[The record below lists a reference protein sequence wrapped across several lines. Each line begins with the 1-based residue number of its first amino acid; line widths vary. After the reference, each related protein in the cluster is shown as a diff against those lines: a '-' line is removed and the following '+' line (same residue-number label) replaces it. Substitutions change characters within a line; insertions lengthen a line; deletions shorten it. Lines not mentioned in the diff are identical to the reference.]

1 MLLVVAWSARNAGA
15 ETQRWKARS
24 TKMPG
29 GSGGMQRVARAR
41 VMWWWQQREQTQE
54 DIESRYS
61 KETGEYAAVG
71 GSRQAVVVEVV
82 GGVSG
87 SEQARA

>member
-1 MLLVVAWSARNAGA
+1 MEGAINKDARRERRDAAGCESEGDVVVAKV
-15 ETQRWKARS
+15 QRKR
-24 TKMPG
+24 T
-29 GSGGMQRVARAR
+29 
-41 VMWWWQQREQTQE
+41 EE
-54 DIESRYS
+54 DMESRYS

-71 GSRQAVVVEVV
+71 GSRQVVVAEVVV

>member
-1 MLLVVAWSARNAGA
+1 VVVATER
-15 ETQRWKARS
+15 R
-24 TKMPG
+24 
-29 GSGGMQRVARAR
+29 
-41 VMWWWQQREQTQE
+41 TQE
-54 DIESRYS
+54 DTESRYS

-71 GSRQAVVVEVV
+71 GSRQVVVAEVVV

>member
-1 MLLVVAWSARNAGA
+1 MEGAINKDARRERRDAAGC
-15 ETQRWKARS
+15 ES
-24 TKMPG
+24 EG
-29 GSGGMQRVARAR
+29 D
-41 VMWWWQQREQTQE
+41 VMWWWQGRERTQE
-54 DIESRYS
+54 EIESRYS

-71 GSRQAVVVEVV
+71 GSRQVVVAEVVV